1 TGSGASRR
9 VTTSRLGPGVVVMG
23 RRPPLRRPGSGSL
36 PATHRAEGGRV
47 FELRRG
53 WAWSWIA
60 VASGLLWLFR
70 AGALGLPVGV
80 PVGAVGVILL
90 SGGVT
95 QLLWPGD
102 RRATEWTALVGL
114 VGGLAGLVGA
124 LLVGSFAALGLGA
137 SALAAA
143 WAAGRIA
150 VDLEPRHTDVPEPEP
165 SLALSAK
172 VALDDVLLGYEL
184 AIRGRMFTGG
194 DVDRVVDELD
204 RCHALF
210 ARQGFLERPDTYHVA
225 PPPLV
230 SPAIETRRIAGHA
243 VEILRFESGYAPRE
257 DEPGRARWLAQAG
270 CRDGFAYV
278 LRGEGSPRSG
288 EALRGGD
295 GSREAEPSSRGPGRP
310 WLVCTNGYRMGH
322 AAIDVRVFERFAT
335 GLGLNVLIPVLP
347 LHGPRRRSAHSGTGF
362 LGLDVIDTLH
372 AEAQAVW
379 DIRRLLGWIRAQEP
393 SAIGAFGLSLGGYT
407 TALYSSI
414 ESGLDCAVLG
424 IPLADVTRLMVRHA
438 VPEQL
443 QLALQRGYS
452 LERAR
457 EVLRVVSPLAIPPRV
472 PQAGRLLFGAVADRL
487 VTPDQVRDLW
497 RHWGEP
503 EIVWYQGGHVT
514 FRLERAVFA
523 AIDRTLRANGVVG
536 RENRERRPHAGAVAA
551 GPGREERRA

>member
-1 TGSGASRR
+1 
-9 VTTSRLGPGVVVMG
+9 M
-23 RRPPLRRPGSGSL
+23 
-36 PATHRAEGGRV
+36 

-60 VASGLLWLFR
+60 IGAGLLWLFR

-114 VGGLAGLVGA
+114 VGGLFGLLAA
-124 LLVGSFAALGLGA
+124 LLAGSLAALGLGA

-150 VDLEPRHTDVPEPEP
+150 LDLEPRHADVPEPEP

-194 DVDRVVDELD
+194 EVDRVIEEVDAC
-204 RCHALF
+204 RTLF
-210 ARQGFLERPDTYHVA
+210 ERQGFLDRPETYHQT

-230 SPAIETRRIAGHA
+230 SPRIETRRIAGHA
-243 VEILRFESGYAPRE
+243 VEVLRFESGYAPRE
-257 DEPGRARWLAQAG
+257 GEPGRARWLANPG

-278 LRGEGSPRSG
+278 LRGADVQRGGGALRGEGVPRSG
-288 EALRGGD
+288 DGPRGD
-295 GSREAEPSSRGPGRP
+295 GAGRP

-335 GLGLNVLIPVLP
+335 QLGLNVLIPVLP
-347 LHGPRRRSAHSGTGF
+347 LHGPRRKSVHSGTGF

-379 DIRRLLGWIRAQEP
+379 DIRRLIGWIRTQEP
-393 SAIGAFGLSLGGYT
+393 TAIGAFGLSLGGYT
-407 TALYSSI
+407 TALYSSL
-414 ESGLDCAVLG
+414 EDGLDCVVLG
-424 IPLADVTRLMVRHA
+424 IPLADVTRLLVRHA

-452 LERAR
+452 LERVR
-457 EVLRVVSPLAIPPRV
+457 EVLRVVSPLSIPPRV
-472 PQAGRLLFGAVADRL
+472 PQAGRLMFGAVADRL

-514 FRLERAVFA
+514 FRVERAVFA
-523 AIDRTLRANGVVG
+523 AIDRKLKASGLVG
-536 RENRERRPHAGAVAA
+536 RDVRARGPQAGPVAA
-551 GPGREERRA
+551 TPGPPGREGRPA

>member
-1 TGSGASRR
+1 
-9 VTTSRLGPGVVVMG
+9 
-23 RRPPLRRPGSGSL
+23 
-36 PATHRAEGGRV
+36 V

-60 VASGLLWLFR
+60 IGAGLLWLFR

-114 VGGLAGLVGA
+114 VGGLFGLLAA
-124 LLVGSFAALGLGA
+124 LLGGSFAALGLGA

-150 VDLEPRHTDVPEPEP
+150 LDLEPRHADVPEPEP

-184 AIRGRMFTGG
+184 AIRGRMFTGRE
-194 DVDRVVDELD
+194 VDRVIEEVDEC
-204 RCHALF
+204 RALF
-210 ARQGFLERPDTYHVA
+210 ERQGFLDRPKTYHQM

-230 SPAIETRRIAGHA
+230 SPRIETRRIAGHA
-243 VEILRFESGYAPRE
+243 VEVLRFESGYAPRE
-257 DEPGRARWLAQAG
+257 GEPGRARWLANPG
-270 CRDGFAYV
+270 CRDAFAYV
-278 LRGEGSPRSG
+278 LRGGGGSRGGEGPRSG
-288 EALRGGD
+288 DA
-295 GSREAEPSSRGPGRP
+295 GRP
-310 WLVCTNGYRMGH
+310 WLVCTNGYRMGY
-322 AAIDVRVFERFAT
+322 ASIDVRVFERFAT
-335 GLGLNVLIPVLP
+335 QLGLNVLIPVLP
-347 LHGPRRRSAHSGTGF
+347 LHGPRRKSVHSGTGF
-362 LGLDVIDTLH
+362 LGLDVVDTLH

-393 SAIGAFGLSLGGYT
+393 KAVGAFGLSLGGYT
-407 TALYSSI
+407 TALYSSL
-414 ESGLDCAVLG
+414 EDGLDCVVLG
-424 IPLADVTRLMVRHA
+424 IPLADVTRLLVRHA

-452 LERAR
+452 LERVR
-457 EVLRVVSPLAIPPRV
+457 EVLRVVSPLEIAPRA
-472 PQAGRLLFGAVADRL
+472 PAAGRLMFGAVADRL

-514 FRLERAVFA
+514 FRVERAVFA
-523 AIDRTLRANGVVG
+523 AIDRVLMANGLVG
-536 RENRERRPHAGAVAA
+536 RDVRGRGSQAGPVAA
-551 GPGREERRA
+551 TSGPPGREERPA